1 MQFHSFPAAIIT
13 PHLSTINGTTQDDTS
28 QACDRVQAN
37 VDAWW
42 HHRHYDPELHPPPT
56 GYQYDIVVASFG
68 SEALFAS
75 GGGLALVRDRC
86 VLRWPSSC
94 GQVHAVMGY
103 TYQDSAT
110 PWRLSVAMRFLKKI

>member
-1 MQFHSFPAAIIT
+1 MAPR
-13 PHLSTINGTTQDDTS
+13 TI
-28 QACDRVQAN
+28 QAN

-94 GQVHAVMGY
+94 GQVHAVVMGY